1 MNAKIMV
8 DNTLNQ
14 ILRVLKPSLEDWE
27 TRLRILQYLQ
37 GAVESV
43 EGLRGESWV
52 IQFHVSEFYLCT
64 HLICVA
70 KKPFWF
76 DKL

>member
-52 IQFHVSEFYLCT
+52 IQFHG
-64 HLICVA
+64 
-70 KKPFWF
+70 
-76 DKL
+76 